1 MSRSSLFLAT
11 SCFAL
16 VACQPAADA
25 PQELVAETPP
35 PIEETAEV
43 ETPAETEAAVEEI
56 AADVSAEAAPVDA
69 AAEPETATEAET
81 HDHDHEDE
89 HDHGDE
95 EAHDHGDEHDH
106 DHDAEEA
113 HDHGDD
119 HDHDHAGGE
128 AHVHGLS
135 DLAASLDGSTLS
147 ISVEGALANFDLDE
161 TIRTLDETATYADGT
176 VEIVGGD
183 CVQTTND
190 VSIRP
195 IGDHGNLMID
205 LTYTCGS
212 PGDIEGINV
221 TGFQTYQGF
230 ETVNAVYLTESGQT
244 AETLTES
251 DTRLDLN

>member
-35 PIEETAEV
+35 PVEETVDAGAPVEAEAAIEEIVADV
-43 ETPAETEAAVEEI
+43 PAETA
-56 AADVSAEAAPVDA
+56 S
-69 AAEPETATEAET
+69 EPEASMDSEA
-81 HDHDHEDE
+81 HDHDHEEDHEDE
-89 HDHGDE
+89 HDHE
-95 EAHDHGDEHDH
+95 NEHDHGDEHDH
-106 DHDAEEA
+106 DHEESDA
-113 HDHGDD
+113 HDHAND
-119 HDHDHAGGE
+119 HDHGGGE

-135 DLAASLDGSTLS
+135 DLAASLDGATLS
-147 ISVEGALANFDLDE
+147 VSVEGALANFDLDE
-161 TIRTLDETATYADGT
+161 SIRTLDETAAYATET
-176 VEIVGGD
+176 VEIIGGD
-183 CVQTTND
+183 CVQTANT

-195 IGDHGNLMID
+195 IGDHGNLSID

-212 PGDIEGINV
+212 PDKIAAINV

-230 ETVNAVYLTESGQT
+230 ETVNAVYLTESGQS

-251 DTRLDLN
+251 DTRLDLH

>member
-35 PIEETAEV
+35 PIEDTVVAEEVVEVEAPVEEVAAEVSEDPAMVETA
-43 ETPAETEAAVEEI
+43 PEA
-56 AADVSAEAAPVDA
+56 DDA
-69 AAEPETATEAET
+69 KAHDHEDE

-89 HDHGDE
+89 HDH
-95 EAHDHGDEHDH
+95 DHGDED
-106 DHDAEEA
+106 E
-113 HDHGDD
+113 HDHGED
-119 HDHDHAGGE
+119 HDHDHARGE
-128 AHVHGLS
+128 AHVHGVS

-147 ISVEGALANFDLDE
+147 VSVEGALANFDLDE
-161 TIRTLDETATYADGT
+161 SIRTLEETATFANET

-183 CVQTTND
+183 CTQSSND

-195 IGDHGNLMID
+195 IGDHGNLTID
-205 LTYTCGS
+205 LTYTCAS
-212 PGDIEGINV
+212 AANIEAINV

-230 ETVNAVYLTESGQT
+230 ETVNAVYMTESEQT